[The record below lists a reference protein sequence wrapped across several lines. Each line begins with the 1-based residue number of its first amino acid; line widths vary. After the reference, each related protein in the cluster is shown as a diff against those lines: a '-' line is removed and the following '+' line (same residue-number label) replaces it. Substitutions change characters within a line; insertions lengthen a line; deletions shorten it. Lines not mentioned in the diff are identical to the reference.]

1 MTISTM
7 SWLRRGGL
15 GLVLLGALVIPFFF
29 NSSFV
34 LDVARGWATS
44 LAIVGLVLLTGFT
57 KQVSI
62 GQNLFYAIGGYLAA
76 RAVIGIDNPVIRT
89 LLVLVLAA
97 VVSAALAYVLG
108 SLILR
113 IRGIYL
119 ALITFGLGLATPA
132 LALRFDAFT
141 GGAMGTSVPALF
153 PREWLGLQADQ
164 LTYIA
169 TLLLLIG
176 GMAWALRIEASPLGA
191 AMKAVGDNELVA
203 EAGGI
208 HVGRVKSIAFSI
220 AAAYAAVAGV
230 VLGAIAGFIA
240 PGSVEA
246 HVALTLIAGLVIAGY
261 RSILFAPLGG
271 LFVIFAPIRLEQ
283 INESMSG
290 VLFGLAIVLL
300 MVFLP
305 GGLASIVE
313 RLKRRVGL

>member
-1 MTISTM
+1 MTKIPRS
-7 SWLRRGGL
+7 LRSAAL
-15 GLVLLGALVIPFFF
+15 SLALLVALIVPFLF

-34 LDVARGWATS
+34 LDVARGWATA

-62 GQNLFYAIGGYLAA
+62 GQNFFYAIGGYLSA
-76 RAVIGIDNPVIRT
+76 RALVGIENHLVRT
-89 LLVLVLAA
+89 LLVLLVAA
-97 VVSAALAYVLG
+97 AIAALLAYGLG
-108 SLILR
+108 MVILR

-119 ALITFGLGLATPA
+119 ALITLGLGLATPA
-132 LALRFDAFT
+132 FALRFSSFT
-141 GGAMGTSVPALF
+141 GGAMGTAVPPLF
-153 PREWLGLQADQ
+153 PREWLGLQSDQ
-164 LTYIA
+164 WTYLVA
-169 TLLLLIG
+169 LVLLVA
-176 GMAWALRIEASPLGA
+176 GMAWALRIERGPLGA

-208 HVGRVKSIAFSI
+208 AVGRVKSIAFSI

-246 HVALTLIAGLVIAGY
+246 HVALTLVAGLVIAGY
-261 RSILFAPLGG
+261 RSILFAPFGG

-305 GGLASIVE
+305 GGLASIASL
-313 RLKRRVGL
+313 RTRRAGT

>member
-1 MTISTM
+1 MTNLTRSVRW
-7 SWLRRGGL
+7 SVPL
-15 GLVLLGALVIPFFF
+15 LVLVVALTVPFLF

-62 GQNLFYAIGGYLAA
+62 GQNFFYAIGGYLGA
-76 RAVIGIDNPVIRT
+76 RALVGVENHLLRT
-89 LLVLVLAA
+89 ILILLVAA
-97 VVSAALAYVLG
+97 VVAAVLAYGLG
-108 SLILR
+108 MVILR

-119 ALITFGLGLATPA
+119 ALITLGLGLATPA
-132 LALRFDAFT
+132 LALRFSSFT
-141 GGAMGTSVPALF
+141 GGAMGTAVPPLF
-153 PREWLGLQADQ
+153 PRQWLGLQSDQ
-164 LTYIA
+164 WTYLA
-169 TLLLLIG
+169 ALGLLVA
-176 GMAWALRIEASPLGA
+176 GMAWAWRIERGPLGA

-208 HVGRVKSIAFSI
+208 PVGRVKSIAFSI
-220 AAAYAAVAGV
+220 AAAYSAVAGV

-246 HVALTLIAGLVIAGY
+246 HVALTLVAGLVIAGY

-305 GGLASIVE
+305 GGLASLVS
-313 RLKRRVGL
+313 RRPGRAGT